1 MVSIIMLTHNAPK
14 YVKITMETLLKNTK
28 NVDYEL
34 IVWDNASELKTR
46 KLLSKYY
53 DKGIINRLV
62 FSKDNLL
69 FAKGNNNGF
78 KLSNPHSDYVLLLN
92 SDIEIRN
99 EKWLSNLIELCEKE
113 KCGAVGYGVCENNP
127 ANRSDGFCILIKR
140 DLYDKYFLDENFEWW
155 WAVTKLEAY
164 ILKEGYNIVAV
175 KNYENMIYHFGGKSG
190 GTVTSAKGMDVKME
204 EVASWFEGKEGKILD
219 HID

>member
-69 FAKGNNNGF
+69 FA
-78 KLSNPHSDYVLLLN
+78 
-92 SDIEIRN
+92 
-99 EKWLSNLIELCEKE
+99 
-113 KCGAVGYGVCENNP
+113 
-127 ANRSDGFCILIKR
+127 
-140 DLYDKYFLDENFEWW
+140 
-155 WAVTKLEAY
+155 
-164 ILKEGYNIVAV
+164 
-175 KNYENMIYHFGGKSG
+175 
-190 GTVTSAKGMDVKME
+190 
-204 EVASWFEGKEGKILD
+204 
-219 HID
+219 